1 MELENENKQLTE
13 SINQINERIAL
24 QDERAIIQDDLVNR
38 LKIDNGR

>member
-24 QDERAIIQDDLVNR
+24 QDERAINQDDLVNR